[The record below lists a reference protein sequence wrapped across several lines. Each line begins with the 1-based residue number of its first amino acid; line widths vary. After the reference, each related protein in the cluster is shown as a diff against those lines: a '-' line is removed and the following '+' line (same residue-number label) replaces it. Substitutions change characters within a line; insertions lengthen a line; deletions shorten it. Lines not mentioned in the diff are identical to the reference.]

1 MWFRWK
7 NSRNTV
13 AKRLAIPD
21 VEEAGSG
28 RAVSI
33 RNGQEVRA
41 IPGSFLRRMEACG
54 ERVLQLILERY
65 LDRVKP
71 PGVVSVTLIDDLN
84 IGRVH
89 LQFMD
94 DPSPTD
100 VITFPYGEEGEI
112 LISVETA
119 ERQALE
125 YGVSVEREL
134 VLYLIHG
141 LLHLSGYE
149 DGTEASR
156 SEMAVLQE
164 SLVSEVFGEV

>member
-1 MWFRWK
+1 VEEEEAR
-7 NSRNTV
+7 SGVTVRNDQAV
-13 AKRLAIPD
+13 RILPEGFLKRL
-21 VEEAGSG
+21 EE
-28 RAVSI
+28 
-33 RNGQEVRA
+33 
-41 IPGSFLRRMEACG
+41 CG
-54 ERVLQLILERY
+54 EQAIQLILERY
-65 LDRVKP
+65 LDRVNP
-71 PGVVSVTLIDDLN
+71 PLVVSVTLIDDLK

-94 DPSPTD
+94 DPSATD

-141 LLHLSGYE
+141 LLHLSGYG
-149 DGTEASR
+149 DTTETSR
-156 SEMAVLQE
+156 AEMDELQE
-164 SLVSEVFGEV
+164 SLLAEVFREG

>member
-1 MWFRWK
+1 MEEGGA
-7 NSRNTV
+7 SSGVSVRNDQAV
-13 AKRLAIPD
+13 RIVSKGFLKRL
-21 VEEAGSG
+21 EE
-28 RAVSI
+28 
-33 RNGQEVRA
+33 
-41 IPGSFLRRMEACG
+41 CG
-54 ERVLQLILERY
+54 ERALQIILERY

-71 PGVVSVTLIDDLN
+71 PRVVSVTLIDDLK

-94 DPSPTD
+94 DASPTD

-119 ERQALE
+119 ARQALE

-141 LLHLSGYE
+141 LLHLSGYT
-149 DGTEASR
+149 DTTEPSR
-156 SEMAVLQE
+156 AEMDELQE
-164 SLVSEVFGEV
+164 SLLAEVFRER

>member
-1 MWFRWK
+1 MEEGGA
-7 NSRNTV
+7 SSGVSVRNDQAV
-13 AKRLAIPD
+13 RIVSKGFLKRL
-21 VEEAGSG
+21 EK
-28 RAVSI
+28 
-33 RNGQEVRA
+33 
-41 IPGSFLRRMEACG
+41 CG
-54 ERVLQLILERY
+54 ERALQIILERY

-71 PGVVSVTLIDDLN
+71 PRVVSVTLIDDLK

-94 DPSPTD
+94 DASPTD

-119 ERQALE
+119 ARQALE

-141 LLHLSGYE
+141 LLHLSGYT
-149 DGTEASR
+149 DTTEPSR
-156 SEMAVLQE
+156 AEMDELQE
-164 SLVSEVFGEV
+164 SLLAEVFRER

>member
-1 MWFRWK
+1 VEDWEAR
-7 NSRNTV
+7 SGVSVRNDQAV
-13 AKRLAIPD
+13 RIVPEGFLKRL
-21 VEEAGSG
+21 EE
-28 RAVSI
+28 
-33 RNGQEVRA
+33 
-41 IPGSFLRRMEACG
+41 CG
-54 ERVLQLILERY
+54 ERAIQFILERY

-71 PGVVSVTLIDDLN
+71 PTVVSVTLIDDLK

-141 LLHLSGYE
+141 LLHLSGYG
-149 DGTEASR
+149 DTTETSR
-156 SEMAVLQE
+156 AEMDELQE
-164 SLVSEVFGEV
+164 SLLAEVFRER

>member
-1 MWFRWK
+1 VEEGGA
-7 NSRNTV
+7 SSGVSVRNDQAARIV
-13 AKRLAIPD
+13 SKGFLKRL
-21 VEEAGSG
+21 EE
-28 RAVSI
+28 
-33 RNGQEVRA
+33 
-41 IPGSFLRRMEACG
+41 CG
-54 ERVLQLILERY
+54 ERALQIILERY

-71 PGVVSVTLIDDLN
+71 PRVVSVTLIDDLK

-94 DPSPTD
+94 DASPTD

-119 ERQALE
+119 ARQALE

-141 LLHLSGYE
+141 LLHLSGYT
-149 DGTEASR
+149 DTTEPSR
-156 SEMAVLQE
+156 AEMDELQE
-164 SLVSEVFGEV
+164 SLLAEVFRER